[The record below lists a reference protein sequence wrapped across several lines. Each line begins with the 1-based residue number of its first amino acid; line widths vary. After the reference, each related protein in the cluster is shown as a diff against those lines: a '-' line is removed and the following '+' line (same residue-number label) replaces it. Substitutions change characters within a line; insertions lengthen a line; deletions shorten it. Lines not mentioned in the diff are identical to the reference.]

1 MKKLLS
7 ALVALSLT
15 GCATLSAVPGFS
27 PTDST
32 SSIRSHAGQALIIAW
47 RALSAFETAGT
58 ALMTA
63 PPGGQPVI
71 APGSPRALQM
81 TGAADRARHAL
92 NAATDALRAGNSANF
107 VAALAQAEQALT
119 EAHRAVENIHG

>member
-15 GCATLSAVPGFS
+15 GCTTFTAVSGFDPSA
-27 PTDST
+27 ST
-32 SSIRSHAGQALIIAW
+32 ASVRNPAGKALIVAW

-58 ALMTA
+58 ILLTVPAGH
-63 PPGGQPVI
+63 PII

-81 TGAADRARHAL
+81 ASVADRTRHAL

-107 VAALAQAEQALT
+107 AAAMAQAEQALS
-119 EAHRAVENIHG
+119 EAHAAMENSHG

>member
-15 GCATLSAVPGFS
+15 SCAGLPAGFS
-27 PTDST
+27 SDTPI
-32 SSIRSHAGQALIIAW
+32 SSVRSHAGQALIIAW
-47 RALSAFETAGT
+47 RALSAFEKAGT
-58 ALMTA
+58 ILLTT
-63 PPGGQPVI
+63 PEGHPVI

-92 NAATDALRAGNSANF
+92 NAATDALRAGNSASF
-107 VAALAQAEQALT
+107 TAAMVEAERALA
-119 EAHRAVENIHG
+119 EANAAVEGNHG

>member
-1 MKKLLS
+1 MKKFLP
-7 ALVALSLT
+7 ALVALALT
-15 GCATLSAVPGFS
+15 GCTTFTAEPGLSPSASV
-27 PTDST
+27 
-32 SSIRSHAGQALIIAW
+32 SSIRNHAGQALIIAW

-81 TGAADRARHAL
+81 TQAADRARHAL

-107 VAALAQAEQALT
+107 VVA
-119 EAHRAVENIHG
+119 